1 MFPLFDLIPD
11 PPTSPPWGP
20 LSLSKYLS
28 NPLPINVSSC
38 VPLCIILLLVVCV
51 LIYLHGFYTINLLY
65 ALLFSQQYLF
75 LLSCKVT
82 LPSPISALH
91 PILRAHHT
99 LFIHSPTVE
108 HLGCL
113 QLFATVPMSPWTFGQ
128 NINKG
133 VELLRCM
140 IPMYSISPST
150 ASLFFRAM
158 AVSVYFS
165 QTSRRPHI
173 FTTAHQH
180 IFRNYSPSSFC
191 MFFICTSFF
200 IPLSVLPVLCLH

>member
-11 PPTSPPWGP
+11 PIPHLPTSPPWGP
-20 LSLSKYLS
+20 LSLAKYLS

-38 VPLCIILLLVVCV
+38 APLYIILLLVVCV

-75 LLSCKVT
+75 LLSRKVT
-82 LPSPISALH
+82 LPSPVSALH
-91 PILRAHHT
+91 SILHTHHI

-108 HLGCL
+108 HPGCL
-113 QLFATVPMSPWTFGQ
+113 QFFATVPMSPWTFGQ

-140 IPMYSISPST
+140 ISMYLISPST

-158 AVSVYFS
+158 AASVYFS
-165 QTSRRPHI
+165 QMSRRPHI

-200 IPLSVLPVLCLH
+200 TP